1 MGGRAGELHGHVLL
15 KHLLVV
21 NGRHGDKAW
30 ALTWE
35 DQREDEAVKD
45 KEGSG
50 REAQRCCVCV
60 SVCARMQGGKG
71 RDRTGE
77 HRERWLFTGRVR
89 RGWVAS
95 LFPPASFLFPWYL
108 PGWLQGP
115 MGLSLTE

>member
-1 MGGRAGELHGHVLL
+1 MGGRAGELHGHVLP

-35 DQREDEAVKD
+35 DQRGDKAVKD

-60 SVCARMQGGKG
+60 CVCVSVCLCAHVCRGVREGTEQVNTERDGCLQGG
-71 RDRTGE
+71 
-77 HRERWLFTGRVR
+77 
-89 RGWVAS
+89 
-95 LFPPASFLFPWYL
+95 
-108 PGWLQGP
+108 
-115 MGLSLTE
+115 

>member
-35 DQREDEAVKD
+35 DQEGDDAVKD
-45 KEGSG
+45 KEGS
-50 REAQRCCVCV
+50 RKETQRCFVCVCV
-60 SVCARMQGGKG
+60 CVCPQWGRG

-77 HRERWLFTGRVR
+77 HRER
-89 RGWVAS
+89 
-95 LFPPASFLFPWYL
+95 
-108 PGWLQGP
+108 
-115 MGLSLTE
+115 

>member
-35 DQREDEAVKD
+35 DQRGDEAVKD

-50 REAQRCCVCV
+50 REAQRCCVMLMLGD
-60 SVCARMQGGKG
+60 RG

-95 LFPPASFLFPWYL
+95 LFPPASLLFPWYL
-108 PGWLQGP
+108 PGWFQGP